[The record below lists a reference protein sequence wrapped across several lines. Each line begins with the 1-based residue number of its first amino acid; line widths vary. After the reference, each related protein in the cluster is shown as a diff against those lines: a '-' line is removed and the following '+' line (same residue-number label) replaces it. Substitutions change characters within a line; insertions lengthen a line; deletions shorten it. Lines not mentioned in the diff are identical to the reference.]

1 MATDKREETP
11 DILGDVLDPDESGGS
26 SSTESAENA
35 TDGEEEGREEASDS
49 SEKEGGA
56 DRSNDTEGTP
66 KRKATYYL
74 HEDTLSELE
83 EVWFQLRQRADEGE
97 KRKVSK
103 SAIVETAIE
112 AAIEELESDEKGS
125 AILQRLLG

>member
-11 DILGDVLDPDESGGS
+11 DILGDVLDPDETGGS
-26 SSTESAENA
+26 STEN
-35 TDGEEEGREEASDS
+35 TDDTDKQQGREEARDS
-49 SEKEGGA
+49 LGKEGGV
-56 DRSNDTEGTP
+56 DQSNGTEDTP

-74 HEDTLSELE
+74 REDTLSQLE

-103 SAIVETAIE
+103 SAIVEAAIE
-112 AAIEELESDEKGS
+112 AAIDELKSDEGGD

>member
-11 DILGDVLDPDESGGS
+11 DILGDVLDPDETEGGS
-26 SSTESAENA
+26 STEN
-35 TDGEEEGREEASDS
+35 TDDTDKQQGREEENDS
-49 SEKEGGA
+49 SGKEG
-56 DRSNDTEGTP
+56 DVDQPNDTEDSP

-74 HEDTLSELE
+74 HENTLSQLE

-103 SAIVETAIE
+103 SAIVEVAIE
-112 AAIEELESDEKGS
+112 AAIEELESDGES
-125 AILQRLLG
+125 AIIERLLG

>member
-11 DILGDVLDPDESGGS
+11 DILGDVLDPDETEGS
-26 SSTESAENA
+26 SSTEN
-35 TDGEEEGREEASDS
+35 TDDTDEEQGREEENDS
-49 SEKEGGA
+49 SGKEGGA
-56 DRSNDTEGTP
+56 DRSNGTEDTP

-74 HEDTLSELE
+74 REDTLSQLE

-103 SAIVETAIE
+103 SAIVEAAIE
-112 AAIEELESDEKGS
+112 DAIEELKSDEGGD
-125 AILQRLLG
+125 AILQRLLR

>member
-11 DILGDVLDPDESGGS
+11 DILGDVLDSDETGGS
-26 SSTESAENA
+26 SAEN
-35 TDGEEEGREEASDS
+35 TDDTDKQQGREEENDS
-49 SEKEGGA
+49 SGKEG
-56 DRSNDTEGTP
+56 DVDQPNDTENSP

-74 HEDTLSELE
+74 REDTLSKLE

-97 KRKVSK
+97 KRKLSK
-103 SAIVETAIE
+103 SAIVEAAIE
-112 AAIEELESDEKGS
+112 AAIDELESDERGG

>member
-11 DILGDVLDPDESGGS
+11 DILGDVLDPDDTEGN
-26 SSTESAENA
+26 SSTENTDDTDENQQ
-35 TDGEEEGREEASDS
+35 GREEASS
-49 SEKEGGA
+49 SSGKEGGA
-56 DRSNDTEGTP
+56 DRSKGGGDTP

-74 HEDTLSELE
+74 HEDTLSKLE
-83 EVWFQLRQRADEGE
+83 GVWFQLRQRADEGE

-103 SAIVETAIE
+103 SAIVE
-112 AAIEELESDEKGS
+112 AAIEVAVDELESDEGEG

>member
-11 DILGDVLDPDESGGS
+11 DILGDVLDPDETEGS
-26 SSTESAENA
+26 SSTEN
-35 TDGEEEGREEASDS
+35 TDDTDKQQGREEENDS
-49 SEKEGGA
+49 SGKEGGV
-56 DRSNDTEGTP
+56 DQSNGTEDTP

-74 HEDTLSELE
+74 REDTLSKLE

-103 SAIVETAIE
+103 SAIVE
-112 AAIEELESDEKGS
+112 AAIETAIDELESDEGGD

>member
-11 DILGDVLDPDESGGS
+11 DILGDVLDPDETGGS
-26 SSTESAENA
+26 STENTGDTDENQQ
-35 TDGEEEGREEASDS
+35 GREEENDS
-49 SEKEGGA
+49 AEKEGGV
-56 DRSNDTEGTP
+56 DQSNGTEDTP

-74 HEDTLSELE
+74 REDTLSELE
-83 EVWFQLRQRADEGE
+83 EVWFQLRQRADEGQ

-103 SAIVETAIE
+103 SAIVE
-112 AAIEELESDEKGS
+112 AAIETAIDELESDEGGD

>member
-11 DILGDVLDPDESGGS
+11 DILGDVLDPDETGGS
-26 SSTESAENA
+26 STENTGDTDENQQ
-35 TDGEEEGREEASDS
+35 GREEENDS
-49 SEKEGGA
+49 SGKEGGV
-56 DRSNDTEGTP
+56 DQSNGTEDTP

-74 HEDTLSELE
+74 REDTLSELE

-103 SAIVETAIE
+103 SAIVEVAIE
-112 AAIEELESDEKGS
+112 AAIEELESDGES
-125 AILQRLLG
+125 AIIERLLG

>member
-11 DILGDVLDPDESGGS
+11 DILGDVLDPDETEGS
-26 SSTESAENA
+26 SSTEN
-35 TDGEEEGREEASDS
+35 TDDTDEEQGREEARDS
-49 SEKEGGA
+49 SGKEGGV
-56 DRSNDTEGTP
+56 DQSNGTEDAP

-74 HEDTLSELE
+74 REDTLSKLE
-83 EVWFQLRQRADEGE
+83 EVWFQLRQRVDEGE

-103 SAIVETAIE
+103 SAIVE
-112 AAIEELESDEKGS
+112 AAIETAIDELESDEGGD